1 MAMKTISTTTSHKTT
16 SSIITLPR
24 IIIGIVIICLV
35 LQIQKS
41 KSVELPKYTLPEH
54 VKESV
59 LERVNN
65 HRSSVRAQELTL
77 NDSLSAEARRYCE
90 MIAKGNLQANLAS
103 VNLNMA
109 LNKRDVEAW
118 DNQKGVLRNVAVFE
132 STSGS
137 PALDAMRTW
146 LEHNDEAN
154 NLENGEVTTTG
165 IGVVK
170 KGNTYYICQLFAPHK

>member
-1 MAMKTISTTTSHKTT
+1 MKKTSATTSHRSK
-16 SSIITLPR
+16 SVITLPR
-24 IIIGIVIICLV
+24 IIIGIVIICLAF
-35 LQIQKS
+35 QIQKS
-41 KSVELPKYTLPEH
+41 KSVELPKYTLPEY
-54 VKESV
+54 VKQSV

-65 HRSSVRAQELTL
+65 HRLSLHAQELTL
-77 NDSLSAEARRYCE
+77 NDSLSTEARRYCE

-103 VNLNMA
+103 VNLTMT

-118 DNQKGVLRNVAVFE
+118 DGKKGMLRNIAIFE

-146 LEHNDEAN
+146 LDKNEEAN
-154 NLENGEVTTTG
+154 NLENGAVAITG

-170 KGNTYYICQLFAPHK
+170 KGNTYYICQIFAPSR